1 MRVLVNDSP
10 SLEFYAQAMSILV
23 TRDRVTTPKLLP
35 CSRFPPV
42 RSLETDKRA
51 LNICL
56 AHSLPP
62 DCMTVAL
69 LRPRVSTSGSSFLG
83 GRAPP
88 GMTNSWAGAV
98 VPFGVDAL
106 VIYLASTYGEVF
118 WIFPL
123 IVTMGSLAGNALTY
137 WIGRCAGDAGLP
149 RLLAPR
155 QLDRM
160 KASVQKTGAGR
171 LAAAA
176 VLPPPF
182 PLTPFVLTCG
192 ALDLDRRRFFLVFG
206 VMRLIRF
213 TALALLA
220 RHYGDR
226 VRKSSSRRSF
236 KPG

>member
-1 MRVLVNDSP
+1 
-10 SLEFYAQAMSILV
+10 
-23 TRDRVTTPKLLP
+23 
-35 CSRFPPV
+35 
-42 RSLETDKRA
+42 
-51 LNICL
+51 
-56 AHSLPP
+56 
-62 DCMTVAL
+62 
-69 LRPRVSTSGSSFLG
+69 
-83 GRAPP
+83 
-88 GMTNSWAGAV
+88 MTNSWVGAV

-106 VIYLASTYGEVF
+106 VIYLASTHVEAF

-123 IVTMGSLAGNALTY
+123 IVTMGSLASNALTY
-137 WIGRCAGDAGLP
+137 WIGHCVGDAGLP

-155 QLDRM
+155 HLDRM

-213 TALALLA
+213 TTLALLA

-226 VRKSSSRRSF
+226 VRNILESQELQTGVTVLVFVTLAVMIATIVVLFRRTR
-236 KPG
+236 PLLA